1 LGQSA
6 SSPTNDDEE
15 IRRTA
20 AAGYLVWPLAIADI
34 VREPENATIWS
45 RLHARQALVYGV
57 LGTLAYGLLLA
68 LPLIAVMAFS
78 GIDTGTTVLLYGIGL
93 VLDVVAGV
101 FFLWLTARYYQ
112 RTVRG
117 ELFRIPIVTPI
128 ADRFFRLERE

>member
-1 LGQSA
+1 M
-6 SSPTNDDEE
+6 
-15 IRRTA
+15 
-20 AAGYLVWPLAIADI
+20 WPLAIADI